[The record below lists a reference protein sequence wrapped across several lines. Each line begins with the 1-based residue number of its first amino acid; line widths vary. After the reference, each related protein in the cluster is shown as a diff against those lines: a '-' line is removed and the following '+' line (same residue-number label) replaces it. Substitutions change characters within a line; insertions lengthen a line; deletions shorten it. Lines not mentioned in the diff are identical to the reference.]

1 MGESGLSASTWEES
15 PAWCG
20 KGSRVPLQGTSGKGI
35 VPNADT
41 VESFRN
47 EVVTGAK
54 HGVGFRWNPC
64 A

>member
-1 MGESGLSASTWEES
+1 MGESGLSASTREAS

-20 KGSRVPLQGTSGKGI
+20 EGFWLLLQGACGKGI
-35 VPNADT
+35 VPNVDT
-41 VESFRN
+41 VESSRN
-47 EVVTGAK
+47 EIVTGAK

>member
-1 MGESGLSASTWEES
+1 MGESGLSASNGEGI

-20 KGSRVPLQGTSGKGI
+20 EGSWVPLQGTCGKGI

-54 HGVGFRWNPC
+54 YGVGFRWNPC